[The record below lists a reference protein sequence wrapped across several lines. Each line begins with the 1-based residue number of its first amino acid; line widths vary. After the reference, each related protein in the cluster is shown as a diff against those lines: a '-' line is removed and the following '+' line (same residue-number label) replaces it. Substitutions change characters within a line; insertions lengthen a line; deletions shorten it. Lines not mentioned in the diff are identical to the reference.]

1 MSENGTHFEGE
12 IDCEPRNWGPEI
24 GLAVGK
30 FIIVAGGGLLVGI
43 LYGFIGKNKTNSNCF
58 RYLNDKNVRQICDR
72 FVKLLNKFTLI
83 FSGAYLTKFTKH
95 APIIEPLIVYACA
108 YLAYLTAGTNTT
120 IIFFVEYKIILEL
133 N

>member
-43 LYGFIGKNKTNSNCF
+43 VYGFIGKKENNSNNF
-58 RYLNDKNVRQICDR
+58 RHLNDKNLRQMAD
-72 FVKLLNKFTLI
+72 L
-83 FSGAYLTKFTKH
+83 
-95 APIIEPLIVYACA
+95 
-108 YLAYLTAGTNTT
+108 
-120 IIFFVEYKIILEL
+120 
-133 N
+133 